1 MIAPRPVVVYAP
13 QIDTQ
18 ATVRDVRECVAE
30 AGKAYELF
38 VAQDRLQFTALD
50 DYNRFSPET
59 QQKVYAR
66 LRELMAG
73 EAANKPAQ
81 PQNPNPK
88 APEAKPAQKAS
99 PKR

>member
-1 MIAPRPVVVYAP
+1 VIYAP

-18 ATVRDVRECVAE
+18 ATLQDVRECVAE

-38 VAQDRLQFTALD
+38 AAKDRLQFTALD

-59 QQKVYAR
+59 QQAVYAR
-66 LRELMAG
+66 LKELMAG
-73 EAANKPAQ
+73 EGATKPAQ
-81 PQNPNPK
+81 NASPK
-88 APEAKPAQKAS
+88 PPGVKPGQKAS